1 MVIEFVRRL
10 FDPRRLERF
19 RQLLASFRL
28 PDPPPADPYAPV
40 RQPRSRTPGGR
51 GAAAAV
57 DEPGDFLRTDA
68 RSRK

>member
-1 MVIEFVRRL
+1 MIGFVRQL
-10 FDPRRLERF
+10 IDTRRLERF
-19 RQLLASFRL
+19 RRLIASLRL

-40 RQPRSRTPGGR
+40 REPRSRTPGGR